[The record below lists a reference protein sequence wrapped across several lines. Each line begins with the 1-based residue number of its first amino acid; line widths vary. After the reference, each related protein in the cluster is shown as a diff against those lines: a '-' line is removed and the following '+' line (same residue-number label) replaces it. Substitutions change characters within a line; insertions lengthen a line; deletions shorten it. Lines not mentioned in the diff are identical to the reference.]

1 MKGKRK
7 KSEKKGKKKK
17 KRRKNE
23 NENKKI
29 KRWGVTL
36 VKTRKGAKAGFYKKR

>member
-1 MKGKRK
+1 MKRKGKRK
-7 KSEKKGKKKK
+7 KKK
-17 KRRKNE
+17 KNE
-23 NENKKI
+23 NKKKKI